1 MMEFMGLQIDAA
13 KLMTRQE
20 VLDYLKEYGETDRI
34 LADIRA
40 RYDEAFENELI
51 WHYPMTDGHHLGF
64 FIVPV
69 REGFLSLPYDSI
81 DRDDYEIM
89 VVDDSALLDADS
101 LRHFIDDWKSYS
113 EELISAMSD
122 MIRVVQ
128 NQ

>member
-1 MMEFMGLQIDAA
+1 MEFMGLQIDAA